1 MSLEINQKLQ
11 GTFRDIESSYRFKRV
26 LIYFL
31 AFQFSSMGLDNTNTN
46 HKTQIFIDLT
56 KKYIHLKLSV
66 WDQTYIINQ

>member
-46 HKTQIFIDLT
+46 HKTQIFIDLL
-56 KKYIHLKLSV
+56 LKSTFKILTIFPES
-66 WDQTYIINQ
+66 QLLIE